1 MVVLGD
7 STALTL
13 GFARATT
20 MPKGTTV
27 SNGGLYGCGL
37 AVHLLTSIDSCVWMT
52 GSRGSRT
59 MCGPSAFRAGCPFLM
74 GEVTSRG

>member
-7 STALTL
+7 STGLIL
-13 GFARATT
+13 GFALAATT
-20 MPKGTTV
+20 PKGTTV

-37 AVHLLTSIDSCVWMT
+37 AVHPPTSVESCGWMT

-59 MCGPSAFRAGCPFLM
+59 MWAECDPRW
-74 GEVTSRG
+74 VQI